1 MAAAADDDMVVDG
14 DAERRRGL
22 DDLAGDGDVGFR
34 RGRVAGRV
42 VVDQT
47 TLIHILLILLLFLE
61 SLIPVGP
68 EIGGGGY

>member
-1 MAAAADDDMVVDG
+1 MQRLGRLGDVTGDLDVGTAGCGIAGGMVVN
-14 DAERRRGL
+14 
-22 DDLAGDGDVGFR
+22 
-34 RGRVAGRV
+34 
-42 VVDQT
+42 QT

>member
-1 MAAAADDDMVVDG
+1 MTVAADDDMVMHG
-14 DAERRRGL
+14 DPERTRHGDDVAGHADVGLARRRIA
-22 DDLAGDGDVGFR
+22 AGMI
-34 RGRVAGRV
+34 
-42 VVDQT
+42 VDQT